1 METLVISLDDVSY
14 VVRGWYTPPEPR
26 TPTYPG
32 FPAIFEIESV
42 VLDGDPEEHEL
53 VNSLD
58 GDTLCALADR
68 AEEAMLNIEPA

>member
-14 VVRGWYTPPEPR
+14 VVKGYYTAPEPATR
-26 TPTYPG
+26 ISPPV
-32 FPAIFEIESV
+32 PAIFEIESV

-68 AEEAMLNIEPA
+68 AEEAMLNTEPA